1 MVEIQLEQ
9 FGNTL
14 KRFRDL
20 KRLSQRQL
28 ADLLEISQ
36 SQISLLE
43 SEKMYPNIHTLKSFA
58 KLKGKE
64 LVIMLRGTRKD

>member
-43 SEKMYPNIHTLKSFA
+43 SEKMYPNIYTLKSFA

>member
-43 SEKMYPNIHTLKSFA
+43 SEKMFPSIHTLKSFA

>member
-64 LVIMLRGTRKD
+64 LVVMLRGTRKD

>member
-9 FGNTL
+9 FGDTL

-28 ADLLEISQ
+28 ADLLNISQ
-36 SQISLLE
+36 AQISLLE

-64 LVIMLRGTRKD
+64 LVIMLKGIRKE